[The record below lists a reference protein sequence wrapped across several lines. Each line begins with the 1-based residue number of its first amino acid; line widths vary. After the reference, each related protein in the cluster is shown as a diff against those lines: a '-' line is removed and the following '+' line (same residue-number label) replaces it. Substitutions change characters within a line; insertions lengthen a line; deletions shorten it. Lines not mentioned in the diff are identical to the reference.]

1 MSLHASFSFLSCR
14 LEGML
19 HKLNVICNFNEFGK
33 IRAFL
38 FADSHKIGQNN
49 QVVRYKWTIN
59 ADIKRKFS
67 QFCKENKNKDHSSA
81 HKSLLTCM
89 TLVSVLQ

>member
-19 HKLNVICNFNEFGK
+19 HKLNIICNFNEFSK
-33 IRAFL
+33 IIAFL

-49 QVVRYKWTIN
+49 QVVRYKWTMN
-59 ADIKRKFS
+59 V
-67 QFCKENKNKDHSSA
+67 NKNVNFLNFVK
-81 HKSLLTCM
+81 KIKIM
-89 TLVSVLQ
+89 TIPPLIRAF

>member
-14 LEGML
+14 LEGIL
-19 HKLNVICNFNEFGK
+19 HKLNVICNFNEFSK

-49 QVVRYKWTIN
+49 QDVRYKWTMN

-89 TLVSVLQ
+89 TLASVLQ

>member
-19 HKLNVICNFNEFGK
+19 HKLN
-33 IRAFL
+33 
-38 FADSHKIGQNN
+38 HKIGQNN
-49 QVVRYKWTIN
+49 QVVRYKWTMN
-59 ADIKRKFS
+59 VNIKRKFS
-67 QFCKENKNKDHSSA
+67 QFCKENKNNDHSSA

>member
-19 HKLNVICNFNEFGK
+19 HKLNIICNFNEFSK
-33 IRAFL
+33 IIAFL

-49 QVVRYKWTIN
+49 QVVRYKWTMN
-59 ADIKRKFS
+59 VNIKRK
-67 QFCKENKNKDHSSA
+67 FCKENKNNDRSSA

>member
-19 HKLNVICNFNEFGK
+19 HKLNIICNFNEFSK
-33 IRAFL
+33 IIAFL

-49 QVVRYKWTIN
+49 QVVRYKWTMN
-59 ADIKRKFS
+59 VNIKRKFS
-67 QFCKENKNKDHSSA
+67 QFCKENKNNDHSPA

>member
-14 LEGML
+14 LEGIL
-19 HKLNVICNFNEFGK
+19 HKLNVICNFNEFSK

-49 QVVRYKWTIN
+49 QDVRYKWTMN

-81 HKSLLTCM
+81 HKSLLTCT